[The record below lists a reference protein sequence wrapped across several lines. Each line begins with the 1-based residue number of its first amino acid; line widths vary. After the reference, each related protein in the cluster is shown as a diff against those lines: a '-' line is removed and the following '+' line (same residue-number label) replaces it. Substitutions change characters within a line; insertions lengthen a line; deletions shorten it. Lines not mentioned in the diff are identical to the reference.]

1 MKKDLE
7 LLISGAATGAAFG
20 CTRPTPL
27 VGTPGAQTHG
37 GNSTPSGTPVVEF
50 SKSERSGERQEAK

>member
-7 LLISGAATGAAFG
+7 LLTHGDAACAG
-20 CTRPTPL
+20 PTPL
-27 VGTPGAQTHG
+27 VGTPAAWIHG
-37 GNSTPSGTPVVEF
+37 GNSTPSGTPVAEF